1 MLFCVQFLVEA
12 DLGLDVEV
20 LLADALVGWR
30 QPTQLRQALEGF
42 FVAALGREPSRGEG
56 QSENTAGE
64 DEAGN
69 HLQEEGKPPGPFSRH
84 ESGAVCDPVCDDDPE
99 DNTKLFQHQ

>member
-20 LLADALVGWR
+20 LLADALVGR
-30 QPTQLRQALEGF
+30 GQPTQLRQAVEGF
-42 FVAALGREPSRGEG
+42 FVAALGCEPSGREG
-56 QSENTAGE
+56 QGEDAASE

-69 HLQEEGKPPGPFSRH
+69 HLQEEG
-84 ESGAVCDPVCDDDPE
+84 
-99 DNTKLFQHQ
+99 